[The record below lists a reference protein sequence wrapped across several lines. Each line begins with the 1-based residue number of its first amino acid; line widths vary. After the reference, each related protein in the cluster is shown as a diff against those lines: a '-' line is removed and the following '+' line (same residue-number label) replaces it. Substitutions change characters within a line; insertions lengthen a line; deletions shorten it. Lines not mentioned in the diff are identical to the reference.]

1 VKNGKERK
9 ARQAFICPRCGG
21 RGYLEVRHRG
31 YCTYYYACHRV
42 REDGR
47 WRVRKCY
54 LGPESYSNVER
65 FKHLGL
71 RGIIDRDRYFKYSLR
86 LLNKLS
92 HKQLLAL
99 KERIE
104 QKLAGKPVET

>member
-1 VKNGKERK
+1 MKNGKKR
-9 ARQAFICPRCGG
+9 RAFICPRCKEP
-21 RGYLEVRHRG
+21 GYLEVRHRG
-31 YCTYYYACHRV
+31 YCTYYYAYHRV
-42 REDGR
+42 RENGK
-47 WRVRKCY
+47 WRVKKCY

-65 FKHLGL
+65 FEHLGL

-99 KERIE
+99 RDRIE
-104 QKLAGKPVET
+104 QKLARKPVET